1 MIDQRSFV
9 KSAGTSTSAS
19 VSRGHLEAMLRR
31 YGCSGFGVHTDYA
44 TDVASVTF
52 RVPDTGEAGA
62 REVPVRLQVNIRRVY
77 DSLYGGRKRTHR
89 WNEKL
94 ALEQAERVAWRQLT
108 LWVDAAL
115 SAAATGLQPISEAF
129 MASTLVEGPKHK
141 PMRLA
146 EYLDVQAG
154 GPWQK
159 LLPAKATE

>member
-9 KSAGTSTSAS
+9 KSAATSTPAS

-44 TDVASVTF
+44 TLIASVSF

-62 REVPVRLQVNIRRVY
+62 REVPIQLKVNIRRVF
-77 DSLYGGRKRTHR
+77 DSLYAGRKRTHR
-89 WNEKL
+89 WNEKA

-115 SAAATGLQPISEAF
+115 SASATGLQPISEAF
-129 MASTLVEGPKHK
+129 LAHTLVEGPKHK
-141 PMRLA
+141 PMRLV
-146 EYLDVQAG
+146 EYLDGQAG
-154 GPWQK
+154 GNWRA
-159 LLPAKATE
+159 LLPAQTD